1 MNVSNA
7 SAPCAADS
15 LESTRR
21 LFQNLF
27 ERLVRFTDDAPNAN
41 ERANAAV
48 KSLEVLRLESQF
60 FPRRSLDLS
69 APSVDDWR
77 RRVETALAAVVRDV
91 ATVESKSERAYLRRL
106 ALDAALSLNACDE
119 TFFTEP
125 FADALLAE
133 IDDAEERQ
141 NALVAYSTRLAERVS
156 RFRKRDGSERAKAFA
171 ALEEIEDLRLFER
184 AAANVV
190 AAVIFNATQN
200 PDATNDAPFQTA
212 PLDLTPFGDDVAE
225 TWEQFESPGG
235 FLELSERA
243 SFEVFER
250 SRNAPA
256 TPAELALRQALSVET
271 RRRLEAILASLDSG
285 LADDGSPLNEDE
297 RAELQNVVDEAVIV
311 SPFALS
317 DGEFYRA
324 LLERNRNLDAFV
336 PIFERLAEAEN
347 ATDALFET
355 ENAPSKVGLT
365 AYRQS
370 LYRCLTLNG
379 AEEKTRWL
387 DSARQV
393 ATRSLT
399 FEGDLRVKL
408 DRLTTWAEI
417 EFRFGDKT
425 DGKTAVR
432 ETLGLLPRLG
442 SPFERARLYR
452 RLVAI
457 HLDASY
463 SKAAQKLASLWK
475 AELDA
480 IEPEDLR
487 DAALGD
493 AFDLY
498 AKAVKQDPATLSA
511 FCESLSAPLA
521 RLEVETRLRL
531 ALLFSPEDAPNVAAV
546 VRQFANLADST
557 VAKLQTLDEVAP
569 DEAIFTLVKIA
580 TAFAARLAVV
590 SSVR

>member
-1 MNVSNA
+1 MNASNA
-7 SAPCAADS
+7 SAPCDADS

-27 ERLVRFTDDAPNAN
+27 ERLVHFVADVPNAN

-48 KSLEVLRLESQF
+48 KSLEILRLESQF
-60 FPRRSLDLS
+60 FSERSLDLS

-77 RRVETALAAVVRDV
+77 RRVETALAAIVRDV

-106 ALDAALSLNACDE
+106 ALDAALSLNACDK
-119 TFFTEP
+119 TFFNEP
-125 FADALLAE
+125 YADALLAE

-200 PDATNDAPFQTA
+200 PDATNGAPFQTA
-212 PLDLTPFGDDVAE
+212 TLDLTPFGDDVAE
-225 TWEQFESPGG
+225 TWEQFESSGG
-235 FLELSERA
+235 FLELCERA
-243 SFEVFER
+243 TFEVFER
-250 SRNAPA
+250 SRNAPP
-256 TPAELALRQALSVET
+256 TPAEIALRQALSGET
-271 RRRLEAILASLDSG
+271 RRRLEAILTSLDSG
-285 LADDGSPLNEDE
+285 LTDDGSTLNEDE

-347 ATDALFET
+347 ATAAPLET
-355 ENAPSKVGLT
+355 ENAPSDVGLT
-365 AYRQS
+365 AYRKS
-370 LYRCLTLNG
+370 LYHCLTLND

-408 DRLTTWAEI
+408 NRLTTWAEI

-432 ETLGLLPRLG
+432 ETLGFLPRLG

-452 RLVAI
+452 RLVAT

-487 DAALGD
+487 DAALVD

-521 RLEVETRLRL
+521 RLEAETRLRL
-531 ALLFSPEDAPNVAAV
+531 ALLFSQDDAPNVAAV
-546 VRQFANLADST
+546 ARQFANLADST

-569 DEAIFTLVKIA
+569 DEAVFTVVKIA
-580 TAFAARLAVV
+580 TAFAARLAAL
-590 SSVR
+590 SSNR